1 MSCISPL
8 VESCLV
14 DLHFN
19 NSHPLPTLLAHAFEL
34 TALAT
39 LYMYNTV
46 LEYYGPN
53 E

>member
-1 MSCISPL
+1 MAYISPL
-8 VESCLV
+8 VESILV
-14 DLHFN
+14 DLLFN

-46 LEYYGPN
+46 LEYYVPD